1 MIQPAIVALGG
12 PPNTRFV
19 GISHPIRLDPR
30 SLEAIETDL
39 RTAHRQ
45 GARAVWLA
53 GGEPLMRQDL
63 HKILRS
69 CLDRRL
75 VPAILTNGRMLVYAK
90 IRQLIDRAKVG
101 ALRIEL
107 HGPRDVHDRLV
118 GVAGAFD
125 QTVEGLRA
133 LLIDASRSLHIE
145 VACTV
150 LAENLPSLTQWVDEI
165 ATLPRRIPLTFR
177 FVAPLILEDSAQ
189 WPRSEQ
195 VIEHLGDALRN
206 AQRSGA
212 DLATAWEGFAPCLLS
227 DHASSRDDSLRQ
239 HALVLGPREATAP
252 FPLEDADCRT
262 FPLPCQ
268 DCIHQPTCPGAP
280 HNLLV
285 FEGESGLR
293 PTRSLR
299 ANSFN
304 FELVQ
309 SIHPFHL
316 QPGACTAQTIKAR
329 TTPARTVFLVDDSNA
344 SLYESPTSDFTDSE
358 IAYVKD
364 EVEQVYIDIE
374 PGASLTDFIHGVK
387 RTRFD
392 PVCASCPDRPRCG
405 GAMRIDPSPPF
416 EREERWLSKEVSRLR
431 GRVLDVGCGD
441 SLYRDQL
448 RTLIES
454 GAIEYHALDPDDTA
468 LERLKAEVPGIF
480 HRSEIENFHFEPG
493 YFDYVLVLRSLNHFK
508 DIAKSF
514 EVISTVLRVQGQMVL
529 CDSPPFAMLRTPRQ
543 VSYADEH
550 APVGHEHYR
559 NWTSHQVVEFL
570 KRYPFRVDVHRP
582 VSVHTSNEW
591 ILKVM
596 RMTNTG
602 DCGPE
607 RS

>member
-1 MIQPAIVALGG
+1 MAWMIQPAIVALGG

-195 VIEHLGDALRN
+195 VIEHL
-206 AQRSGA
+206 
-212 DLATAWEGFAPCLLS
+212 
-227 DHASSRDDSLRQ
+227 
-239 HALVLGPREATAP
+239 
-252 FPLEDADCRT
+252 
-262 FPLPCQ
+262 
-268 DCIHQPTCPGAP
+268 
-280 HNLLV
+280 
-285 FEGESGLR
+285 
-293 PTRSLR
+293 
-299 ANSFN
+299 
-304 FELVQ
+304 
-309 SIHPFHL
+309 
-316 QPGACTAQTIKAR
+316 
-329 TTPARTVFLVDDSNA
+329 
-344 SLYESPTSDFTDSE
+344 
-358 IAYVKD
+358 
-364 EVEQVYIDIE
+364 
-374 PGASLTDFIHGVK
+374 
-387 RTRFD
+387 
-392 PVCASCPDRPRCG
+392 
-405 GAMRIDPSPPF
+405 
-416 EREERWLSKEVSRLR
+416 
-431 GRVLDVGCGD
+431 
-441 SLYRDQL
+441 
-448 RTLIES
+448 
-454 GAIEYHALDPDDTA
+454 
-468 LERLKAEVPGIF
+468 
-480 HRSEIENFHFEPG
+480 
-493 YFDYVLVLRSLNHFK
+493 
-508 DIAKSF
+508 
-514 EVISTVLRVQGQMVL
+514 
-529 CDSPPFAMLRTPRQ
+529 
-543 VSYADEH
+543 
-550 APVGHEHYR
+550 
-559 NWTSHQVVEFL
+559 
-570 KRYPFRVDVHRP
+570 
-582 VSVHTSNEW
+582 
-591 ILKVM
+591 
-596 RMTNTG
+596 
-602 DCGPE
+602 
-607 RS
+607 